1 MNKKYIFLILQI
13 IFITFF
19 KITTVYSI
27 EEKTVFCKGIYWSKN
42 NAEYAEWYIIKGIP
56 KYYINFKINNLLKK
70 AKFSIRKG
78 NGGTIIGTGGWD
90 KKTGEKS
97 SLTISYS
104 LTSKIFKMKSRYS
117 DTRIEGK
124 CIGSINL

>member
-1 MNKKYIFLILQI
+1 MSKNYFFLILQI
-13 IFITFF
+13 IIITFI
-19 KITTVYSI
+19 KITMVHSA
-27 EEKTVFCKGIYWSKN
+27 EEKSIFCKGIYWSN
-42 NAEYAEWYIIKGIP
+42 NKVEYAEWHLIYGIP
-56 KYYINFKINNLLKK
+56 KYYINFKISNSIKK

-97 SLTISYS
+97 SLTLLYS
-104 LTSKIFKMKSRYS
+104 LSNKTFKMKSRYT

-124 CIGSINL
+124 CTGMIKL

>member
-104 LTSKIFKMKSRYS
+104 LTNKIFKMKSRYS

>member
-1 MNKKYIFLILQI
+1 MLQI
-13 IFITFF
+13 IFITFV
-19 KITTVYSI
+19 KITMTYSL
-27 EEKTVFCKGIYWSKN
+27 EEKSVFCKGIYWSN
-42 NAEYAEWYIIKGIP
+42 NKAEYAEWYIIKGIP

-70 AKFSIRKG
+70 TKFSMRKG

-90 KKTGEKS
+90 KKKEKKS

-104 LTSKIFKMKSRYS
+104 LTNKIFKMKSRYS

-124 CIGSINL
+124 CIGNINL

>member
-1 MNKKYIFLILQI
+1 MLQI
-13 IFITFF
+13 IFLTFV
-19 KITTVYSI
+19 KITMVYSL
-27 EEKTVFCKGIYWSKN
+27 EEKNVFCKGVYWSN
-42 NAEYAEWYIIKGIP
+42 NKAEYAEWYIIKGIP

-104 LTSKIFKMKSRYS
+104 LTNKIFKMKSRYS

>member
-1 MNKKYIFLILQI
+1 MLQI
-13 IFITFF
+13 IFITFV
-19 KITTVYSI
+19 KITMTYSL
-27 EEKTVFCKGIYWSKN
+27 EEKSVFCKGIYWSN
-42 NAEYAEWYIIKGIP
+42 NKAEYAEWYIIKGIP

-70 AKFSIRKG
+70 TKFSMRKG

-104 LTSKIFKMKSRYS
+104 LTNKIFKMKSRYS

>member
-1 MNKKYIFLILQI
+1 MLQI
-13 IFITFF
+13 IFLTFV
-19 KITTVYSI
+19 KITIVYSI
-27 EEKTVFCKGIYWSKN
+27 EENSLFCKGIYWSN
-42 NAEYAEWYIIKGIP
+42 NKAQYTEWQLIKGIP
-56 KYYINFKINNLLKK
+56 KYYIDFKINYSIKK

-104 LTSKIFKMKSRYS
+104 LTNQVFKMNSRYS

-124 CIGSINL
+124 CSGSINL